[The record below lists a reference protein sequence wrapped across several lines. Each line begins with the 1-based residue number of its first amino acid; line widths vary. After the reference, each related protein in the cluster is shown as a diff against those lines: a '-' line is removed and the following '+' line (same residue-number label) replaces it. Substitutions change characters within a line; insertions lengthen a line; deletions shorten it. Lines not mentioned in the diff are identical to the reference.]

1 MTRVGSRPTT
11 VANASVRILW
21 SSQISNV
28 TFWSESPTCSPSHGQ
43 PDAEHRTPARAVLDG
58 YLPLV
63 FGSQTPGDEQPES
76 ISWLLLVA
84 LRPPPDEA
92 PEDRLALLD
101 RDTGTSVVDLDQRVV
116 AVAHRSHGD
125 GSPGGRELGGVVD
138 QLRHHLGDP

>member
-63 FGSQTPGDEQPES
+63 FGSQTPGDEQTET
-76 ISWLLLVA
+76 ISWLLFVP
-84 LRPPPDEA
+84 LRPPSDE
-92 PEDRLALLD
+92 PFEEHLALLD
-101 RDTGTSVVDLDQRVV
+101 RDPGTAVVDLDQRVV
-116 AVAHRSHGD
+116 AFAHRSHRD
-125 GSPGGRELGGVVD
+125 GGPRRRELGRVVH
-138 QLRHHLGDP
+138 QLRHQLG